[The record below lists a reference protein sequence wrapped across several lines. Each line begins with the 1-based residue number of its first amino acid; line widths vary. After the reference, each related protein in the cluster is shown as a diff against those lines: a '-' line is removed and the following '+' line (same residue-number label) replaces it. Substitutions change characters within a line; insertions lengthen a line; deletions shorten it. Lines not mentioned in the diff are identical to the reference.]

1 MAYMT
6 RETCA
11 MWTRRALI
19 PAASALATTALA
31 LGRSAQ
37 AADDGVIVVPMHLS
51 DERFW
56 TEVWINRKGPYR
68 FVLSTAS
75 TRYIISRKIVDE
87 AGLTYAA
94 SENLRGVTGVGHAE
108 RNYAAAEVV
117 IGGVLRDRDVVFS
130 AAPLGGDMIAGH
142 IPLGLLL
149 LRPTELDFAGSQMR
163 IYETGAPPT
172 TDYQRLDLSFPLED
186 VPQLSVGAARFKAA
200 PRLIVPVRLDGEVF
214 RLMVDTGGSYAVTLS
229 ARTVANRGLWNKYSK
244 WTQADGRGIEETFKG
259 RAVRLKTLQVGDVTM
274 KDPVVHLI
282 DPQMIDT
289 SFYADGWIGLE
300 TLRRMSLLI
309 DAGSNSLWM
318 KPNGAVGQAFRYNR
332 SGMGLGLRDNVLRIV
347 RLSPGSPAAGA
358 GLAVGDVILPPADTT
373 PRAFR
378 YSLTDQPG
386 RVLEFHVERGGK
398 VSPVRLV
405 LQDLI

>member
-1 MAYMT
+1 
-6 RETCA
+6 
-11 MWTRRALI
+11 
-19 PAASALATTALA
+19 
-31 LGRSAQ
+31 
-37 AADDGVIVVPMHLS
+37 
-51 DERFW
+51 
-56 TEVWINRKGPYR
+56 
-68 FVLSTAS
+68 
-75 TRYIISRKIVDE
+75 
-87 AGLTYAA
+87 
-94 SENLRGVTGVGHAE
+94 
-108 RNYAAAEVV
+108 
-117 IGGVLRDRDVVFS
+117 
-130 AAPLGGDMIAGH
+130 
-142 IPLGLLL
+142 
-149 LRPTELDFAGSQMR
+149 
-163 IYETGAPPT
+163 
-172 TDYQRLDLSFPLED
+172 
-186 VPQLSVGAARFKAA
+186 
-200 PRLIVPVRLDGEVF
+200 
-214 RLMVDTGGSYAVTLS
+214 
-229 ARTVANRGLWNKYSK
+229 
-244 WTQADGRGIEETFKG
+244 
-259 RAVRLKTLQVGDVTM
+259 VTM